1 MADNVRRKPGINLL
15 IFLYAFLIYRNLMD
29 LAKTGNNVIFSL
41 VFIAALVYLIFG
53 FIKKIIISR
62 IIAIVFHSVYEVV
75 ILFSFFAM
83 CNTSFLKQSI
93 KDISS
98 GMIIFAKLLFVFI
111 FIGITV
117 ANVMAIVYLM
127 RNKEYFLKK

>member
-1 MADNVRRKPGINLL
+1 MADNVRRKPGVNLL

-41 VFIAALVYLIFG
+41 VFIATLVYLIFG
-53 FIKKIIISR
+53 FIKRIMISR
-62 IIAIVFHSVYEVV
+62 IIAVVFHSVYEAV
-75 ILFSFFAM
+75 ILFPFFAM

-127 RNKEYFLKK
+127 RNREYFLKK